1 MSEETRPVATPS
13 QTVGPFFHFAL
24 GVNDAL
30 GRMADGSTAGERI
43 RLRVRVLDGDGLPV
57 PDALIELY
65 HAAADGTYPSP
76 AQRGAFTGFGRLP
89 TLEDGTCVFDTI
101 HPGPVTSP
109 GGRRQASHVN
119 VCLLARGL
127 LRHVYTRI
135 YFEGDPVQDDD
146 PVLALVPGGRRH
158 TLMARRMDTGTSSSG
173 TEPPTWEFVLR
184 MQGQDETVFFDL

>member
-1 MSEETRPVATPS
+1 MSGETRPVATPS

-30 GRMADGSTAGERI
+30 GRIADASIAGERI

-65 HAAADGTYPSP
+65 HAGADGMYPSS
-76 AQRGAFTGFGRLP
+76 AQGGAFTGFGRLP
-89 TLEDGTCVFDTI
+89 TLEDGTCMFDTI
-101 HPGPVTSP
+101 HPGAVTSP

-135 YFEGDPVQDDD
+135 YFEGDPLQDDD

-158 TLMARRMDTGTSSSG
+158 TLMARRVVTGASSSE